1 MVIEN
6 VFEQLETLAIDA
18 EHLSLRIRCLILGC
32 DLNHFCLM
40 EDHGWVRSSIPSRS
54 TGRCGRFSSA
64 FPSCSVVLGTSFFLK
79 GWNLRM
85 D

>member
-1 MVIEN
+1 MFFGFFRTCSGLQGMGSSLSDPTVWNEDNRMVIEN

-40 EDHGWVRSSIPSRS
+40 EDHG
-54 TGRCGRFSSA
+54 
-64 FPSCSVVLGTSFFLK
+64 
-79 GWNLRM
+79 
-85 D
+85 